1 MYKIIVEKQCGCFKR
16 SDMEASSVMDSKDDA
31 LLKSI
36 EMRDTMNNKFCAKHT
51 FSIKEEDNTFIITMN
66 QQIISHILYDLY
78 FDIITSMNR
87 RNFLACAA
95 LTPIFAN
102 DLMATT
108 NDIYLLRDEWVLLTS
123 VNSRLKRVKRHVGFA
138 NFNLI
143 SLHDVLFYARN
154 YSQIGTFTKKEIAFI
169 DKLFYEDPTKIGRAH
184 V

>member
-1 MYKIIVEKQCGCFKR
+1 
-16 SDMEASSVMDSKDDA
+16 
-31 LLKSI
+31 
-36 EMRDTMNNKFCAKHT
+36 
-51 FSIKEEDNTFIITMN
+51 
-66 QQIISHILYDLY
+66 
-78 FDIITSMNR
+78 MNR

-143 SLHDVLFYARN
+143 SFHDVLFYARN

-169 DKLFYEDPTKIGRAH
+169 DKLFYEDPTKYGFLGPKTCLDIDRKS
-184 V
+184 VV